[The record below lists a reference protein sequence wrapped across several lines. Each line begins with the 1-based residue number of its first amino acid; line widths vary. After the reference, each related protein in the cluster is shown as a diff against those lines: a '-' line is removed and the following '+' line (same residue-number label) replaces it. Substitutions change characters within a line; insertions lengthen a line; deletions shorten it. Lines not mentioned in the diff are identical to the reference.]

1 MNQST
6 VVRGLR
12 TSEFI
17 PLIALLTSLVA
28 LSIDA
33 MLPALPIIGQDLGV
47 QRPNGAQFVITA
59 LLLGLGVGQLF
70 FGPLSDRI
78 GRKPAIY
85 LGLLI
90 FMIGCLISQFAAS
103 FEIMIAGRILQGIGA
118 SGPRIVSMALIRDL
132 YSGQQM
138 ARILSFIMAVFI
150 LVPAVAPLL
159 GQGLL
164 WLGGWR
170 LIFTTFFVFAAIT
183 FAWFS
188 LRQPETISTDQR
200 QSLSPRAIGKT
211 IRNILRIRST
221 FGYTL
226 AIGMIFTPFVAYL
239 SSAQQ
244 IFQEAYRTGSLF
256 PLYFGALALAIG
268 FGSLAND
275 RLLLRYGM
283 HQIAS
288 SASVFALIISL
299 IALMAFVT
307 FDGLPPLWLFM
318 TYLFALFVCMGAMFG
333 NLNALAMEP
342 LGQVAGIGAALVTSI
357 ANFISV
363 LLGTVIGQMFD
374 GTVNY
379 QVGAFALFGL
389 AALGAMRWAVRPV

>member
-6 VVRGLR
+6 VVSGLR

-170 LIFTTFFVFAAIT
+170 LIFTTFFVVAAIT

-268 FGSLAND
+268 FGSLTND

-283 HQIAS
+283 HQIAI
-288 SASVFALIISL
+288 SASVFALVISL

-389 AALGAMRWAVRPV
+389 ATLGAMRWAVRPV

>member
-6 VVRGLR
+6 VVSGLR
-12 TSEFI
+12 TSEFV

-28 LSIDA
+28 LSVDA

-103 FEIMIAGRILQGIGA
+103 FEVMIAGRILQGIGA

-150 LVPAVAPLL
+150 IVPAVAPLL

-170 LIFTTFFVFAAIT
+170 LIFTTFFVVAAIT

-211 IRNILRIRST
+211 IWNILRIRST

-226 AIGMIFTPFVAYL
+226 AIGMTFTPFVAYL

-268 FGSLAND
+268 FGSLTND

-288 SASVFALIISL
+288 SASVFASIISL

-307 FDGLPPLWLFM
+307 FDGLPPLWLFI
-318 TYLFALFVCMGAMFG
+318 TYLFALFICMGAMFG

-363 LLGTVIGQMFD
+363 FLGTVIGQMFD

-389 AALGAMRWAVRPV
+389 ATLGAMRWAVRPV

>member
-170 LIFTTFFVFAAIT
+170 LIFTTFFVVAAIT

-268 FGSLAND
+268 FGSLTND

-389 AALGAMRWAVRPV
+389 ATLGAMRWAVRPV